1 MDSMKESY
9 LKSLN
14 PSVAVKL
21 TQLSDTKTLKDVTK
35 NIFNILSYKY
45 KTFYDEKEGVIYIG
59 TKV

>member
-1 MDSMKESY
+1 MKESY